1 MTSTEDE
8 LATLLDEFFFV
19 LEELLAWLLDEDS
32 LLLEEIFL
40 ALLDDIALE
49 LENFSVELLDDIFTL
64 DELWVLLLDE
74 LKAVLHEEGS
84 SYSSLSAG
92 AETVHAVAKKQTAVA
107 RKNVFIDFMF

>member
-1 MTSTEDE
+1 LTSTEDE